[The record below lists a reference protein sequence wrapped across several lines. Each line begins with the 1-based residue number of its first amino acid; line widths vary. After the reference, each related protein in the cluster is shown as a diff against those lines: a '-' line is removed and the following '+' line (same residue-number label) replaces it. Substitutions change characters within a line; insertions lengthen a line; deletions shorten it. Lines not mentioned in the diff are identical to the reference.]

1 MTTIIKNIKK
11 DSKMKHTKK
20 SEEEEK
26 DKDQKKTK
34 ERYQNF
40 TEEK

>member
-1 MTTIIKNIKK
+1 
-11 DSKMKHTKK
+11 MKHTKK